1 MSKTKLAVLACA
13 LSTTMLSPAFAKEGG
28 DQYPNGAEGFMAG
41 ALPPPGNYFI
51 NYAGY
56 YAGELQDAN
65 GDTINGVEVN
75 AVFDAVRYVH
85 VTDKT
90 VLGGSLGFGIIL
102 PIVKQ
107 EIKTPGGNLND
118 SGTGDITVHA
128 FVLGWHSPTLH
139 TLAGLDLN
147 LATGSDN
154 ITADY
159 HSFEPFWG
167 ITYLSAE
174 GFEAS
179 TKLMYS
185 MHQKNDNTN
194 YQSGDEFHM
203 DYTIAKHDGD
213 LAYGIGG
220 YYVKQLEE
228 DSVNGVNNGKKG
240 QALAFGPEI
249 KYDRNG
255 ASFIAKWHH
264 ETGVKDRFSG
274 DKLWFK
280 YVTGF

>member
-1 MSKTKLAVLACA
+1 MSVSRIALLSCA
-13 LSTTMLSPAFAKEGG
+13 LSSILLSTAHAKEAG

-41 ALPPPGNYFI
+41 ALPPAGNYFL

-56 YAGELQDAN
+56 YAGELQD
-65 GDTINGVEVN
+65 GDGNKINGVEVS
-75 AVFDAVRYVH
+75 AVFDALRYVH

-90 VLGGSLGFGIIL
+90 IFGGSLAFGAIL

-107 EIKTPGGNLND
+107 EIKTPGGTLD
-118 SGTGDITVHA
+118 DTGTGDITIHA
-128 FVLGWHSPTLH
+128 FALGWHSPTLH

-159 HSFEPFWG
+159 NSFEPFWG
-167 ITYLSAE
+167 ITYLSE
-174 GFEAS
+174 DGFEAS

-185 MHQKNDNTN
+185 IHQKNDHTN

-220 YYVKQLEE
+220 YYVKQLEQ
-228 DSVNGVNNGKKG
+228 DSVNGVKNGKEG
-240 QALAFGPEI
+240 QALAFGPQI
-249 KYDRNG
+249 KYDTKSG
-255 ASFIAKWHH
+255 SFIGKWHH
-264 ETGVKDRFSG
+264 ETNVEDRFSG

-280 YVTGF
+280 YIRAF